1 MIPVSTTTM
10 YERTLLER
18 ITVAPNL
25 FGGRPMIQDKAIT
38 VEKILATMVTG
49 VSLEEVLTLYPEL
62 SREDVLACL
71 EYARRLVA
79 LMRLKGTDLTPSKRS
94 LN

>member
-1 MIPVSTTTM
+1 MD
-10 YERTLLER
+10 ERTLLER